1 MFNKE
6 ELSPLDGRSFVS
18 RITTLVFN
26 RILPLG
32 IPFPVRLLKKY
43 IFVIT
48 ALPDLSTFQAH
59 SSQGSIFEY
68 LFKINFTY
76 HSSSISSYRAIALFD
91 FQLQWLKTEC
101 K

>member
-1 MFNKE
+1 MAGHSC
-6 ELSPLDGRSFVS
+6 LASQRSFSTGSYRSVY
-18 RITTLVFN
+18 
-26 RILPLG
+26 
-32 IPFPVRLLKKY
+32 PFRLDLKKY

-68 LFKINFTY
+68 FFKINFTY
-76 HSSSISSYRAIALFD
+76 HSSSILSYRAIALFD